1 MMNTSDD
8 LLKSLAQGFMP
19 QEEMLEVARKKSNL
33 QIGIPKENSIQE
45 KRVPVVPDAVSVLVN
60 NGHEVIVETGVGDG
74 ASFSDK
80 DYSEAGATVV
90 FSTEDVYK
98 ANMIL
103 KVEPPTLQEIDMM
116 QYGQLLISAL
126 QLPIQPKNF
135 IKKLM
140 AKKITAIAFDY
151 IKDTEG
157 LLPIVSAMSEIAGN
171 AAILIAAEYLSNVR
185 KGQGQLFGGIS
196 GVSPT
201 EVVILGA
208 GTVGEFAARSAL
220 GLGAAV
226 KVFDN
231 NTNKLRRL
239 QALLG
244 QRVATSI
251 IQPKVLEKA
260 LKTAD
265 VVVGAISSSVGRA
278 PIVVTEDMVSKMK
291 DFSVIV
297 DVSIDKGGC
306 IETSEVTSHDAP
318 IFSKYGVIHYCVPNI
333 ASRVA
338 RTASYAL
345 SNVITP
351 TILDTGEYGGLET
364 MIKSYQGI
372 QNGVYIYKGVLT
384 NKYLAETFGLPYKD
398 INLLLMAM

>member
-1 MMNTSDD
+1 MSTSDD

-19 QEEMLEVARKKSNL
+19 QEEMLEVARKKSSL
-33 QIGIPKENSIQE
+33 QIGIPKETSIQE
-45 KRVPVVPDAVSVLVN
+45 KRIPLVPDAVAVLIN
-60 NGHEVIVETGVGDG
+60 NGHEVIIETGAGEG
-74 ASFSDK
+74 SSFTDK
-80 DYSEAGATVV
+80 DYSEAGAQIV
-90 FSTEDVYK
+90 FTTEEVYK

-103 KVEPPTLQEIDMM
+103 KVEPPTLSEIDLM
-116 QYGQLLISAL
+116 QQGQLLISAL

-135 IKKLM
+135 LKKLIN
-140 AKKITAIAFDY
+140 KRVTAIAFDY
-151 IKDTEG
+151 IKDPEG
-157 LLPIVSAMSEIAGN
+157 ILPIVSAMSEIAGN
-171 AAILIAAEYLSNVR
+171 ASILIAAEYLSTLH

-201 EVVILGA
+201 EVVIIGA
-208 GTVGEFAARSAL
+208 GTVGEFAAKSAL
-220 GLGAAV
+220 GLGATV

-231 NTNKLRRL
+231 NTHKLRRL
-239 QALLG
+239 QSMLG
-244 QRVATSI
+244 QRIYTSI
-251 IQPKVLEKA
+251 IQPKVLGKA
-260 LKTAD
+260 LKSAD
-265 VVVGAISSSVGRA
+265 VVIGALGSPFGRT
-278 PIVVTEDMVSKMK
+278 PVVVTEEMVSHMK

-351 TILDTGEYGGLET
+351 TIMDTGEFGGLET

-384 NKYLAETFGLPYKD
+384 NKYLAETFSLPYKD

>member
-1 MMNTSDD
+1 MDASDD

-19 QEEMLEVARKKSNL
+19 QEEMLEIARKKSNL

-45 KRVPVVPDAVSVLVN
+45 KRVPVVPSAVSLLVN

-74 ASFSDK
+74 ANFSDK
-80 DYSEAGATVV
+80 EYSEAGAVVV
-90 FSTEDVYK
+90 FTTEEVYK

-103 KVEPPTLQEIDMM
+103 KVEPPTLAEIDLM
-116 QYGQLLISAL
+116 QHGQLLIAAL

-135 IKKLM
+135 IKRLL

-151 IKDTEG
+151 IKDPEE

-171 AAILIAAEYLSNVR
+171 ASILIAAEYLSNVR
-185 KGQGQLFGGIS
+185 KGKGQLLGGIS

-231 NTNKLRRL
+231 NTSKLRRL

-244 QRVATSI
+244 HRVATSVV
-251 IQPKVLEKA
+251 QPKVLEKA
-260 LKTAD
+260 LTTAD
-265 VVVGAISSSVGRA
+265 VVIGAISSSGGRT
-278 PIVVTEDMVSKMK
+278 PIIVTEDMVSKMK
-291 DFSVIV
+291 DFSIIV

-318 IFSKYGVIHYCVPNI
+318 IFSKHGVIHYCVPNI
-333 ASRVA
+333 ASRFA

-351 TILDTGEYGGLET
+351 TIIDTGEFGGLEM

-372 QNGVYIYKGVLT
+372 KNGVYIYKGVLT

-398 INLLLMAM
+398 INLLLMAR